1 MSRQKGILKLVGT
14 LNGKCFYQLN
24 GQYIVRKAVGPS
36 RERINNDPAF
46 VNIKRNNQEFA
57 AASQLSKAIR
67 KGLADKAN
75 QFKHNYMAS
84 RLTGCCR
91 KIIQKGSGPL
101 GEREANLF
109 NSPSDLIGFQLNS
122 DLAFHHLHNS
132 KTKVSANTQRTVIT
146 IKCPQS
152 TANQHHKVPKKAT
165 HYQLSA
171 AISCVSKWQ
180 WHAKIKT
187 YKPAHPKHNTLG
199 GIVQS
204 QPLEL
209 HTTHHNICLQWQAP
223 TPSGI
228 PTDVAI
234 TVWLGIAYLKQQHQ
248 SYQAYQTP
256 QAMQCIAII

>member
-36 RERINNDPAF
+36 KERINNDPAF
-46 VNIKRNNQEFA
+46 VNVKHNNQEFA
-57 AASQLSKAIR
+57 VASKLSKAIR
-67 KGLADKAN
+67 NGLADKAN
-75 QFKHNYMAS
+75 QFKNNYMAS

-91 KIIQKGSGPL
+91 KIIQKGSGTF

-109 NSPSDLIGFQLNS
+109 NSPSELIGFQLNS
-122 DLAFHHLHNS
+122 DLAFHQLYNS
-132 KTKVSANTQRTVIT
+132 NTKVSANTQRTVIT
-146 IKCPQS
+146 VMSTQS
-152 TANQHHKVPKKAT
+152 TANQHHKIPKKAT
-165 HYQLSA
+165 HYQLTA

-180 WHAKIKT
+180 WHTKIKT
-187 YKPAHPKHNTLG
+187 YKPVHPEHNTLG
-199 GIVQS
+199 GTIKS

-209 HTTHHNICLQWQAP
+209 NTTHHNISMQWHTL

-234 TVWLGIAYLKQQHQ
+234 TVWLGIAYLKQQNQ
-248 SYQAYQTP
+248 SYQVYQTP